1 MIKWNK
7 KVVSEGQET
16 TTYDSVCGKY
26 RIVSYDWNK
35 YKNYTLYKA
44 PDFEK
49 GPGIA
54 KSGSISAL
62 KKHTNT
68 IM

>member
-7 KVVSEGQET
+7 KVVDEVRET

-44 PDFEK
+44 PNFKRAVAE
-49 GPGIA
+49 
-54 KSGSISAL
+54 SGSLSAL